1 MDERV
6 SHMKL
11 EVLVVLSAAVNPERK
26 KKTEEKLRNYVL
38 WPENELQ
45 SKFSHVF

>member
-26 KKTEEKLRNYVL
+26 KKQKRN
-38 WPENELQ
+38 
-45 SKFSHVF
+45 